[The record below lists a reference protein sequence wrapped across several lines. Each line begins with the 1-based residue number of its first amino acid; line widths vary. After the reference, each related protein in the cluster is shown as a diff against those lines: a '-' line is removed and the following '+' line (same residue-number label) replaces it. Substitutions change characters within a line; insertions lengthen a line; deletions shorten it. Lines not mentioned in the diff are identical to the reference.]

1 MDFLDIDIDNVIMQP
16 EERELLRHIGE
27 LQATFETICFMH
39 PRLVEAHRTF
49 EMMRDEVMKARFYLR
64 KRGDTT
70 GEGLAKYPALIQPVI
85 AQSGMGKT
93 TNAQTFVEGVRR
105 REGHT
110 DRTVPAIYTELRPDT
125 LVRTFFS
132 DLLKGFGC
140 NFPEVGTPE
149 EKRTRMEH
157 FATLRPTDIMFIDEM
172 HNIVNQDESASKHTV
187 YLLRTLKS
195 ITNRAQF
202 AIIAMGTEELLASFC
217 LSREI
222 RNRCRPPILIYP
234 ADLSTDEGATL
245 ILGYIGKLDDAC
257 ARKGITKGES
267 GLLADDLPACFAEIS
282 METWE
287 GVTGSNTGV
296 ISKLVRHAIE
306 PMVRRVAAHP
316 ETEREIITREDLAN
330 ATAGWAIP
338 LGVCK
343 TNPFRNG
350 PSKLIRRQ

>member
-1 MDFLDIDIDNVIMQP
+1 MDFLDIDIDDVIMEP
-16 EERELLRHIGE
+16 KERELRRQIGE

-39 PRLVEAHRTF
+39 PRLVEAHQTF
-49 EMMRDEVMKARFYLR
+49 ETMRDEVARARFYLR
-64 KRGDTT
+64 KRGVAA

-93 TNAQTFVEGVRR
+93 TNAQTFVECIRR

-110 DRTVPAIYTELRPDT
+110 DKTVPAVYAELRPGT
-125 LVRTFFS
+125 VLKTFFS

-140 NFPEVGTPE
+140 NFPEDGTVE

-157 FATLRPTDIMFIDEM
+157 FATLRPTDIVFIDEM
-172 HNIVNQDESASKHTV
+172 HNIVKRDESASNHTV

-195 ITNRAQF
+195 VANRAQF
-202 AIIAMGTEELLASFC
+202 AIIAIGTEELLASFC
-217 LSREI
+217 MSREI

-234 ADLSTDEGATL
+234 ADVSTDEGSTL
-245 ILGYIGKLDDAC
+245 MLGYIGKLDDAC
-257 ARKGITKGES
+257 ARKGITKGKS
-267 GLLADDLPACFAEIS
+267 GFLADDLPACFAEVS

-306 PMVRRVAAHP
+306 PMARRVAANP
-316 ETEREIITREDLAN
+316 ETEREIITREDLAL

-338 LGVCK
+338 LNVCK